1 MRVTNSM
8 IMNNSKSDIN
18 TTKLDVNSTS
28 HQMQT
33 QKKISR
39 PSEDP
44 VIAIRSLRYATSLNH
59 IDQYLNKNIEDADSW
74 LDLTE
79 TALTNMYKSLETM
92 HTLADQGANGTN
104 TSSDLSTILT
114 SLESLQ
120 ESIYSEGNADYAGRS
135 IFTSYRTNCKLTFQ
149 GDEMDTIYNITEPLN
164 YTDMAEARYY
174 NGTVTIPQT
183 KSEVAGIEAH
193 KADYNT
199 DDEIFNR
206 IRLSYK
212 NENNG
217 KASLELNSLTV
228 KYTETTKSGID
239 PTTDPNNG
247 ERNITVTPYKNKE
260 LWEKGPSGTGT
271 KKEIN
276 PGEAVFIE
284 ETGEII
290 LADDLAEEI
299 TSGHAQILT
308 NYTKK
313 GFSDGE
319 LRPEYYFDCTINPS
333 DPAGPETV
341 FYEKFQKEVD
351 SDGNS
356 VLDING
362 NKVIK
367 RDNLGGSIPI
377 EYDINF
383 IVANNQTLTVNAEAS
398 EVFNQAIGRDID
410 DMIEA
415 VKWALDCN
423 DKVTKIE
430 TMMGEAQYADEAS
443 QENLKVLLDAAKKE
457 QTYSRDNLKKLYE
470 SEITKTDGYLKDV
483 NLAITEVGNKGEAL
497 ELTRTRVSSQ
507 METIEELKSNN
518 ENEDLSSIM
527 LNYSAAYVA
536 YQAALTAASKIG
548 EQSLLNYI

>member
-149 GDEMDTIYNITEPLN
+149 NDEMDTIYNITEPLN

-183 KSEVAGIEAH
+183 KSEVAGIEAN
-193 KADYNT
+193 KADYDT
-199 DDEIFNR
+199 HDATFNR
-206 IRLSYK
+206 LRLSYK

-217 KASLELNSLTV
+217 KASLTLNSLTV
-228 KYTETTKSGID
+228 KYTEETKGGTAAD
-239 PTTDPNNG
+239 T
-247 ERNITVTPYKNKE
+247 EQNITVTSYKNKE
-260 LWEKGPSGTGT
+260 AWEAASASTPK
-271 KKEIN
+271 KKEV
-276 PGEAVFIE
+276 PDGQAVFIE

-290 LADDLAEEI
+290 IADDLSEEI

-351 SDGNS
+351 ADGNP

-423 DKVTKIE
+423 EKVTKIE
-430 TMMGEAQYADEAS
+430 TMMGEAQYADEVS

-470 SEITKTDGYLKDV
+470 SEITRTDNYLRDV

>member
-149 GDEMDTIYNITEPLN
+149 GDEMDTTYNITEPLN

-183 KSEVAGIEAH
+183 KSEVATVEDN

-228 KYTETTKSGID
+228 KFTEETKGGTAAD
-239 PTTDPNNG
+239 T
-247 ERNITVTPYKNKE
+247 EQNITVTPYKNKE
-260 LWEKGPSGTGT
+260 AWEADSKSTPK
-271 KKEIN
+271 KKEVLD
-276 PGEAVFIE
+276 GQAVFIE

-333 DPAGPETV
+333 EPAGPETV

-351 SDGNS
+351 ADGNP

-367 RDNLGGSIPI
+367 RDSLGGSIPI

-430 TMMGEAQYADEAS
+430 TMMGEAQYADEVS
-443 QENLKVLLDAAKKE
+443 QTNLQILLDAAKKE
-457 QTYSRDNLKKLYE
+457 QTYSRDNLKKYFE
-470 SEITKTDGYLKDV
+470 AEITKTDKYLKDV
-483 NLAITEVGNKGEAL
+483 NLSITEVGNKGEAL